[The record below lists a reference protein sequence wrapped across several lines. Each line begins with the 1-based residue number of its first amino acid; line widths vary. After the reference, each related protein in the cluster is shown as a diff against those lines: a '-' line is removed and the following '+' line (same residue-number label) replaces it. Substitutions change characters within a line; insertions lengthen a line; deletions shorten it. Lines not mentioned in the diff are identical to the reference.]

1 MNQTMDT
8 LTSSKR
14 INRKNRRN
22 FGCAKNNSV
31 MPKGALQPKIK
42 EIDITKGLIGLQ
54 KNNQGGWNIMTS
66 MSDDKLEVFRK
77 KGQGLYAWM
86 TLSQYKLMILEPKKL
101 HPIKFG
107 QFGSN
112 AKFGT
117 TPQETIDGYTW
128 INEPVVI
135 LWVFHFGSEEVQ
147 AGSSFEIEQKV
158 KRQIGEQVLDGKGT
172 ETFLTS
178 VEIIKQKVSLVLYN
192 DENRTETFEPR
203 KRQYEFIN
211 KFMTHR
217 LNGGTEFL
225 LGAIMRAGKN
235 FAWLTANYFL
245 LKQGFLKKSDVLMV
259 LTSKPSVFDTFE
271 KDIKKHIYFKDFD
284 YRLLKD
290 TTDGDKITLDP
301 NKVTIIAVSTQ
312 LVYNTKR
319 KKTRNFLKS
328 LHFRDV
334 FVDECHSGTDTKN
347 FNDLVDELSIE
358 HKTFVSGTPYKTIVS
373 RGFTPLNSYFYGY
386 TEQQID
392 KRIDI
397 ENGIENDSVT
407 LKTFIPEIADKYR
420 ANPNYSSDEQYTIT
434 KHLSTNDNGTFVFG
448 GDVYEF
454 ISDILGKSNNKSKY
468 SPFRKVENLN
478 HTVWLLPDSVAVAK
492 AVGKAI
498 NEIAPEYKV
507 IVASGDETKDID
519 DVHNAIIS
527 NEKTITLT
535 IGRFIEGTTVEPWNG
550 CLILSDT
557 ESLEKYFQFIF
568 RVASPTEG
576 KEFGYVFDFSP
587 ERAFQMVFEIAN
599 AQASNENRDDS
610 QTVLKE
616 WIDSNNVYRMGDGP
630 QPKLVDVSEIL
641 EQINK
646 GDYRAATLTKT
657 YNNWIEFSKVDDG
670 IISDFREL
678 KSYQKQVVKSEMNTN
693 YMGGGKNYTQSGVKK
708 EMTKKEK
715 DELMKTIKNIV
726 GIVAPLPLLASLYGQ
741 KTVQEILDNVPSESL
756 QEVCKV
762 GKSTFELLINRGII
776 NTRHINYFL

>member
-1 MNQTMDT
+1 MEEII
-8 LTSSKR
+8 LEK
-14 INRKNRRN
+14 NRKNRRK
-22 FGCAKNNSV
+22 FGRTKNNGII
-31 MPKGALQPKIK
+31 PKGTLKPMIKDK
-42 EIDITKGLIGLQ
+42 EIMDGLIGLQ
-54 KNNQGGWNIMTS
+54 TNHKGGWNIMTS
-66 MSDDKLEVFRK
+66 MSVEKLNLFGKR
-77 KGQGLYAWM
+77 GQGLYAWM
-86 TLSQYKLMILEPKKL
+86 TLSQYKLMLLEPKKL
-101 HPIKFG
+101 YPIKFG

-117 TPQETIDGYTW
+117 TPQETIGGYTW

-135 LWVFHFGSEEVQ
+135 LWVLHFGSEETQV
-147 AGSSFEIEQKV
+147 GTSFEIEQKV

-172 ETFLTS
+172 ETFMTS

-217 LNGGTEFL
+217 LNGCTEFL
-225 LGAIMRAGKN
+225 LGAIMRYGKN

-245 LKQGFLKKSDVLMV
+245 LKQGFLKKGDVLMV
-259 LTSKPSVFDTFE
+259 LTSKPGVFDTLE
-271 KDIKKHIYFKDFD
+271 DDIKRHIYFKDFD
-284 YRLLKD
+284 YLLLKD
-290 TTDGDKITLDP
+290 TTDGDKIVLDP

-312 LVYNTKR
+312 LAYNKKR
-319 KKTRNFLKS
+319 KKTRNFLKT
-328 LHFRDV
+328 LNFRDV

-386 TEQQID
+386 TEQQVD

-407 LKTFIPEIADKYR
+407 LKTFIPQVDDKYKT
-420 ANPNYSSDEQYTIT
+420 NPNYSKEEQFTIT
-434 KHLSTNDNGTFVFG
+434 KLLSTNDDGDFVFG
-448 GDVYEF
+448 GDAYEF

-468 SPFRKVENLN
+468 SPFRIIENLN
-478 HTVWLLPDSVAVAK
+478 HTTWLLPDSVAVAK
-492 AVGKAI
+492 AVGRAI

-519 DVHNAIIS
+519 DVHNAITS

-535 IGRFIEGTTVEPWNG
+535 IGRFIEGTTVKPWNG

-557 ESLEKYFQFIF
+557 ESLEKYLQFIF
-568 RVASPTEG
+568 RVASSMEG

-616 WIDSNNVYRMGDGP
+616 WIDCNNVYRMGDGP

-657 YNNWIEFSKVDDG
+657 YNNWINFDKIDEG
-670 IISDFREL
+670 IVSDFRDI
-678 KSYQKQVVKSEMNTN
+678 KTYQKQVVKSEMNTN
-693 YMGGGKNYTQSGVKK
+693 DMGGGKNYTQSGVKK

-715 DELMKTIKNIV
+715 DDLMKVIKNIV
-726 GIVAPLPLLASLYGQ
+726 GVIAPLPLLASLYEQ
-741 KTVQEILDNVPSESL
+741 KTIQEIIDNVPTESL
-756 QEVCKV
+756 EEVCKV

-776 NTRHINYFL
+776 NPRHINYFL

>member
-1 MNQTMDT
+1 MKNVILDA
-8 LTSSKR
+8 
-14 INRKNRRN
+14 NRKNRRK
-22 FGCAKNNSV
+22 FGRTKNNGI
-31 MPKGALQPKIK
+31 MPKGTLQPMIK
-42 EIDITKGLIGLQ
+42 ERDIMKGLIGLQ

-66 MSDDKLEVFRK
+66 MDVEKLGVFGKR
-77 KGQGLYAWM
+77 GQGLYAWM
-86 TLSQYKLMILEPKKL
+86 TLSQYKLMLLEPKKP

-117 TPQETIDGYTW
+117 TPQETIDSYTW

-135 LWVFHFGSEEVQ
+135 LWALHFNSEEIQV
-147 AGSSFEIEQKV
+147 GSSFEIEKKV
-158 KRQIGEQVLDGKGT
+158 KRLIGEKVKDGKST
-172 ETFLTS
+172 ETFITS
-178 VEIIKQKVSLVLYN
+178 LEIIKQKVSLVLYN
-192 DENRTETFEPR
+192 DENRTETFPPR
-203 KRQYEFIN
+203 KRQYEFID
-211 KFMTHR
+211 KFILHR

-225 LGAIMRAGKN
+225 LGAIMRYGKN

-245 LKQGFLKKSDVLMV
+245 LKRGFLKKGDVLMV
-259 LTSKPSVFDTFE
+259 LTSKPGVFYTLE

-312 LVYNTKR
+312 LVYNKKR
-319 KKTRNFLKS
+319 NKTRNFLKS

-347 FNDLVDELSIE
+347 FNDFLDELSIE
-358 HKTFVSGTPYKTIVS
+358 HKTFVSGTPYKTMVS
-373 RGFTPLNSYFYGY
+373 RGFTPFNSYFYGY

-397 ENGIENDSVT
+397 ENRIENDSVT
-407 LKTFIPEIADKYR
+407 LKTFIPEVSYKYR
-420 ANPNYSSDEQYTIT
+420 NNPNYSEKEQFTI
-434 KHLSTNDNGTFVFG
+434 KKLLSTNDDGTFVYG
-448 GDVYEF
+448 GDAYDF

-468 SPFRKVENLN
+468 SPFRIIDNLN

-492 AVGKAI
+492 AVGRAI

-535 IGRFIEGTTVEPWNG
+535 IGRFIEGTTVESWNG

-568 RVASPTEG
+568 RVASPTQG

-587 ERAFQMVFEIAN
+587 ERAFHMVFEIAN
-599 AQASNENRDDS
+599 VQASNENRDDS

-616 WIDSNNVYRMGDGP
+616 WIDCNNVYRMGDGP

-641 EQINK
+641 EHINK

-657 YNNWIEFSKVDDG
+657 YNNWINFNKIDDG
-670 IISDFREL
+670 IISNFRDL
-678 KSYQKQVVKSEMNTN
+678 KTYQKQVVKTEMNTN
-693 YMGGGKNYTQSGVKK
+693 DMGGGKNYTQSGVKK

-715 DELMKTIKNIV
+715 DELMKAIKNIV
-726 GIVAPLPLLASLYGQ
+726 GIMAPLPLLSSLYEQ
-741 KTVQEILDNVPSESL
+741 KTIQDILDNVPSESL

-776 NTRHINYFL
+776 NPRHINYFL

>member
-1 MNQTMDT
+1 MKNLILDT
-8 LTSSKR
+8 
-14 INRKNRRN
+14 NRKNRRK
-22 FGCAKNNSV
+22 FGRTKNNGV
-31 MPKGALQPKIK
+31 MPKGALQPNNK
-42 EIDITKGLIGLQ
+42 EKDIMKGLVGLQ

-66 MSDDKLEVFRK
+66 MSDNKLEVFRK

-86 TLSQYKLMILEPKKL
+86 TLSQYKLMLLEPKKL

-135 LWVFHFGSEEVQ
+135 IWVLHFGSEEVQ
-147 AGSSFEIEQKV
+147 VGSSFEIEQKV

-172 ETFLTS
+172 ETFMTS

-192 DENRTETFEPR
+192 NENRIETFEPR
-203 KRQYEFIN
+203 KRQYDFIN
-211 KFMTHR
+211 KFILHR
-217 LNGGTEFL
+217 LNGGIDFL
-225 LGAIMRAGKN
+225 LGAIMRYGKN

-245 LKQGFLKKSDVLMV
+245 LKRGFLKKGDVLMV
-259 LTSKPSVFDTFE
+259 LTSKPNVFDTLE
-271 KDIKKHIYFKDFD
+271 EDIKKHIYFKDFD
-284 YRLLKD
+284 YLLLKD

-347 FNDLVDELSIE
+347 FNDFVDELSTE

-407 LKTFIPEIADKYR
+407 LKTFIPKVSNKYKN
-420 ANPNYSSDEQYTIT
+420 NPNYSEKEQFTI
-434 KHLSTNDNGTFVFG
+434 KKLLSTNDEDGTFVYG
-448 GDVYEF
+448 GDAYDF

-468 SPFRKVENLN
+468 SPFRLINNLN

-492 AVGKAI
+492 AVGRAI
-498 NEIAPEYKV
+498 NEIDPKCKV
-507 IVASGDETKDID
+507 IVASGDETKDIS
-519 DVHNAIIS
+519 DVHDAILS

-535 IGRFIEGTTVEPWNG
+535 IGRFIEGTTVELWNG
-550 CLILSDT
+550 CLILSET

-568 RVASPTEG
+568 RVTTPMTG

-610 QTVLKE
+610 QQVLKE
-616 WIDSNNVYRMGDGP
+616 WLDCNNVYRMGDGP
-630 QPKLVDVSEIL
+630 QPKMVDVSDIL

-657 YNNWIEFSKVDDG
+657 YNDWIDINQVDKD
-670 IISDFREL
+670 IISKFSDL
-678 KSYQKQVVKSEMNTN
+678 KTYQKQVVKFEMNSN
-693 YMGGGKNYTQSGVKK
+693 DIGGGKNYTQSVVKK

-715 DELMKTIKNIV
+715 DELMKVIKNIV
-726 GIVAPLPLLASLYGQ
+726 GIVAPLPLLASLYKQ
-741 KTVQEILDNVPSESL
+741 KTLQDILNNVPSESL
-756 QEVCKV
+756 EEVCKV
-762 GKSTFELLINRGII
+762 NKHTFELLINRGIL
-776 NTRHINYFL
+776 NPRQINYFL

>member
-1 MNQTMDT
+1 MKNLILDA
-8 LTSSKR
+8 
-14 INRKNRRN
+14 NRKTRRK
-22 FGCAKNNSV
+22 FGHTKNNGV
-31 MPKGALQPKIK
+31 IPNGVLRPINK
-42 EIDITKGLIGLQ
+42 EKDIMEGLIGLQ

-66 MSDDKLEVFRK
+66 MSDDELEVFRK
-77 KGQGLYAWM
+77 KGQGLYVWM
-86 TLSQYKLMILEPKKL
+86 TLSQYKLMLLEPKKL

-147 AGSSFEIEQKV
+147 VGSSFEIEQKV

-172 ETFLTS
+172 ETFMTS

-225 LGAIMRAGKN
+225 LGAIMRYGKN

-245 LKQGFLKKSDVLMV
+245 LKQGFLKKGDVLMV
-259 LTSKPSVFDTFE
+259 LTSKPSVFDTLE

-284 YRLLKD
+284 YLLLKD
-290 TTDGDKITLDP
+290 TTDGDKIKLNP
-301 NKVTIIAVSTQ
+301 NKVTIIALSTQ
-312 LVYNTKR
+312 LAYNTKR
-319 KKTRNFLKS
+319 KKTRNVLKS
-328 LHFRDV
+328 LQIRDV
-334 FVDECHSGTDTKN
+334 FVDECHSGADTKN
-347 FNDLVDELSIE
+347 FNNLVGELSIE
-358 HKTFVSGTPYKTIVS
+358 HKTFVSGTPYKIIVS
-373 RGFTPLNSYFYGY
+373 RGFTLLNSYFYGY
-386 TEQQID
+386 TKQQID

-407 LKTFIPEIADKYR
+407 LKTFIPQVDDKYKT
-420 ANPNYSSDEQYTIT
+420 NPNYSKEEQFTIT
-434 KHLSTNDNGTFVFG
+434 KLLSTNDDGTFVHG
-448 GDVYEF
+448 GDAYDF

-468 SPFRKVENLN
+468 SPFRLIENLN
-478 HTVWLLPDSVAVAK
+478 HTVWLVGSEVNTAK
-492 AVGKAI
+492 AVGRAI

-507 IVASGDETKDID
+507 IVASGNETKDIS
-519 DVHNAIIS
+519 DVHNAILS
-527 NEKTITLT
+527 HEKTITLT
-535 IGRFIEGTTVEPWNG
+535 IGRFIEGTTVEPWTG
-550 CLILSDT
+550 CLILSET

-568 RVASPTEG
+568 RVASPMES

-599 AQASNENRDDS
+599 AQAFNENRDDS
-610 QTVLKE
+610 KQVLKE
-616 WIDSNNVYRMGDGP
+616 WIDCNNVYRMGDGP
-630 QPKLVDVSEIL
+630 QPKLVDVSDIL

-657 YNNWIEFSKVDDG
+657 YNDWIDFDKVDKDT
-670 IISDFREL
+670 ISKFSDL
-678 KSYQKQVVKSEMNTN
+678 KTYQKQVVEFEMNN
-693 YMGGGKNYTQSGVKK
+693 NDMGGGKNYKQEGIKK

-715 DELMKTIKNIV
+715 DELAMAIKNIV

-741 KTVQEILDNVPSESL
+741 KTLQDILNNVPNEL
-756 QEVCKV
+756 LEEVCKV
-762 GKSTFELLINRGII
+762 GKSTFNLLIKKGII
-776 NTRHINYFL
+776 NPKRINYFL

>member
-1 MNQTMDT
+1 MKDVI
-8 LTSSKR
+8 LDA
-14 INRKNRRN
+14 NRKNRRK
-22 FGCAKNNSV
+22 FGRTKNNGI
-31 MPKGALQPKIK
+31 MPKGTLQPMIK
-42 EIDITKGLIGLQ
+42 ERDIMKGLIGLQ

-86 TLSQYKLMILEPKKL
+86 TLSQYKLMLLEPKKRY
-101 HPIKFG
+101 PIKFG

-117 TPQETIDGYTW
+117 TPQETIDNYTW

-135 LWVFHFGSEEVQ
+135 LWVLYFSSEELKV
-147 AGSSFEIEQKV
+147 GSPFEIEQKV
-158 KRQIGEQVLDGKGT
+158 KTQIGEQILDGKGT
-172 ETFLTS
+172 ETFMTS
-178 VEIIKQKVSLVLYN
+178 IDIIIQKVSFVLYN
-192 DENRTETFEPR
+192 SCDRVRTFPRR
-203 KRQYEFIN
+203 KRQQEFVD
-211 KFMTHR
+211 KFVSHR
-217 LNGGTEFL
+217 LSGGKEFL
-225 LGAIMRAGKN
+225 LGAIMRYGKN
-235 FAWLTANYFL
+235 FAWLEANYDL
-245 LKQGFLKKSDVLMV
+245 YNMGFLNKGDVLLV
-259 LTSKPSVFDTFE
+259 LTAKPNTFDTLEKEINGHIHFE
-271 KDIKKHIYFKDFD
+271 DFNYILMKDFED
-284 YRLLKD
+284 GEYPIID
-290 TTDGDKITLDP
+290 TNKI
-301 NKVTIIAVSTQ
+301 NIIAVSTQ

-347 FNDLVDELSIE
+347 FNDFVDELSIE

-407 LKTFIPEIADKYR
+407 LKTFIPEVSYKYR
-420 ANPNYSSDEQYTIT
+420 NNPNYSEKEQFTI
-434 KHLSTNDNGTFVFG
+434 KKLLSTNDDGTFVYG
-448 GDVYEF
+448 GDAYDF

-468 SPFRKVENLN
+468 SPFRFIKNLN
-478 HTVWLLPDSVAVAK
+478 HTIWLLPDSIAVAK

-498 NEIAPEYKV
+498 GEIAPEYKV
-507 IVASGDETKDID
+507 IVASGNETKDIS
-519 DVHNAIIS
+519 DVHDAILS

-535 IGRFIEGTTVEPWNG
+535 IGRFIEGTTVELWNG
-550 CLILSDT
+550 CLILSET

-568 RVASPTEG
+568 RVASPMTS

-610 QTVLKE
+610 QQVLKE
-616 WIDSNNVYRMGDGP
+616 WLDCNNVYRMGDGP
-630 QPKLVDVSEIL
+630 QPKMVDVSDIL

-657 YNNWIEFSKVDDG
+657 YNDWLNLNKVDKDT
-670 IISDFREL
+670 ISKFSDL
-678 KSYQKQVVKSEMNTN
+678 KTYQKQVVEFEMNSN
-693 YMGGGKNYTQSGVKK
+693 DMGGGKNYKQDGIKK

-715 DELMKTIKNIV
+715 DELTMAIKNIV
-726 GIVAPLPLLASLYGQ
+726 GIVAPLPLLASLYEQ
-741 KTVQEILDNVPSESL
+741 KTLQDILKNVPNESL
-756 QEVCKV
+756 EEVCKV
-762 GKSTFELLINRGII
+762 GKSTFNLLINKGII
-776 NTRHINYFL
+776 NPRRINYFL